1 MGDHTVSNI
10 VQEVAL
16 AIWNN
21 MQPIYLPEPTT
32 KIWESIAS
40 RFEQRWQFPH
50 CVGAVDGKHVVIKKP
65 NKADLPHLKQLPT
78 IDESL
83 PYVFV
88 GDEAFPLSINLMR
101 PYPRTHVTGNYE
113 HQVFNARLSQAR
125 QTAECAFGILSARF
139 RVFKRPFENKEDTVK
154 DVVKAACVLHN
165 YLLPSVIMENVNDT
179 EKRSKTQLLHV
190 QGSTMRTSSA
200 AFRVRQNFTTYFK
213 NWGAVPWQH
222 QSVLLGKY

>member
-1 MGDHTVSNI
+1 MAVLDADYKFVKVDIGAMGRFSNGNVFASSGLGKKMMRHT
-10 VQEVAL
+10 L
-16 AIWNN
+16 
-21 MQPIYLPEPTT
+21 
-32 KIWESIAS
+32 
-40 RFEQRWQFPH
+40 QFPH
-50 CVGAVDGKHVVIKKP
+50 
-65 NKADLPHLKQLPT
+65 LK
-78 IDESL
+78 
-83 PYVFV
+83 VFV